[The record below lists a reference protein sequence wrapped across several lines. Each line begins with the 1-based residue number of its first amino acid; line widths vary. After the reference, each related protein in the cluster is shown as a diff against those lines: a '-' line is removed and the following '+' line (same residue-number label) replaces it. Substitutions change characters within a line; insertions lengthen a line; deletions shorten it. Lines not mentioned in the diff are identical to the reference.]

1 MPVLSITKPSPV
13 ELAPPDSA
21 IRRAF
26 FRVSICIIATLIG
39 AIIIRFFVYRVAA
52 EQAGTTA
59 YWSLASA
66 LFAGW
71 LLSLANMWRLAIAN
85 MVEVLRSKRQ

>member
-1 MPVLSITKPSPV
+1 MPVLSITKPSLL
-13 ELAPPDSA
+13 EFAPPESVT
-21 IRRAF
+21 RGAF
-26 FRVSICIIATLIG
+26 FRVSICILATLIG
-39 AIIIRFFVYRVAA
+39 AMIIRLFINRVSA

-71 LLSLANMWRLAIAN
+71 LLSLANMWRIAIAN
-85 MVEVLRSKRQ
+85 LVEVLRSKRQ

>member
-1 MPVLSITKPSPV
+1 MPVLSITKPSLL
-13 ELAPPDSA
+13 EFAPPESVT
-21 IRRAF
+21 RRAF
-26 FRVSICIIATLIG
+26 FRVSICILATLIG
-39 AIIIRFFVYRVAA
+39 AMIIRFFVYRVAA

-71 LLSLANMWRLAIAN
+71 LLSLANMWRIAIAN
-85 MVEVLRSKRQ
+85 LVEVRKVKQQ

>member
-1 MPVLSITKPSPV
+1 MPVLSITKPSLL
-13 ELAPPDSA
+13 EFAPPDSA
-21 IRRAF
+21 VRRAF
-26 FRVSICIIATLIG
+26 FGVSICILATLID
-39 AIIIRFFVYRVAA
+39 AMIIRFSVYRVAA

-71 LLSLANMWRLAIAN
+71 LLSLANMWRIAIAN
-85 MVEVLRSKRQ
+85 LVEVLRSKRQ